1 MFGIL
6 IISVIGSPNSF
17 SSLKI
22 IIIINT
28 SPYPF
33 TGALLFLTQ
42 IYLPGVAFLYR
53 FNKLLWFIILTFKPK
68 SRIIDLL
75 KGYISS

>member
-6 IISVIGSPNSF
+6 IIFIIGSLNSF

-28 SPYPF
+28 FPYLF
-33 TGALLFLTQ
+33 TKALLFLTQ
-42 IYLPGVAFLYR
+42 IYLPNMAFLYQ
-53 FNKLLWFIILTFKPK
+53 FNKLL
-68 SRIIDLL
+68 
-75 KGYISS
+75 